1 MVVGPK
7 LAVGDIGGNIVVIV
21 VDDSENN
28 IYYFMLLVFSKEHK
42 YITKSQAIGIRGIWA
57 YFDEPTRVQRLMS
70 YAQKDVEG

>member
-7 LAVGDIGGNIVVIV
+7 LAVGDIGGNVIVIV

-42 YITKSQAIGIRGIWA
+42 YITKSQAIGIRIVCQGEFAVCGQGIELTN
-57 YFDEPTRVQRLMS
+57 YL
-70 YAQKDVEG
+70 